1 MQSSETTETG
11 AGEQKYRD
19 ESAATKLWAV
29 YISEAEKYDKALV
42 NSWRSDMD
50 SLLIFAGLFSASLTA
65 FLIESY
71 GTLTQDQGDATIAV
85 LMQISRQISASGN
98 SSSVELPMPSVFRP
112 SAAAL
117 TCNTLWFISLGLSLS
132 CALIATLVEQ
142 WARDFIQK
150 TDMRPSPIIRA
161 RIFSYLYYGIRR
173 FNMHAVVE
181 LIPLL
186 LHISVILFFAGL
198 VAFLHPVN
206 SAIMAV
212 AAALLLIILSIYGYL
227 TVLPI
232 FHSDCPFR
240 TPLSGLLRLVCMQA
254 SSLWTSSFPQKREND
269 AESESTLFPPSTNSD
284 ILTLT
289 EVMTKDA
296 TRDSPERAD
305 RDCRAL
311 VWTMKSL
318 TADNELEP
326 FIEALPDVI
335 WGGSSPRQL
344 YDEQI
349 QALLRHPEVC
359 LLPRIEGLLRSCEGG
374 LLSAALR
381 QRRQIACLRAI
392 WALAHLAFESE
403 EPFYGFNFELVV
415 HTENFDTAVQP
426 YLASAT
432 ALARFN
438 FARWYE
444 RERRRVGDIVNHCRN
459 QIGTTLPDLTR
470 IVSLFKKLERHLKNP
485 VAVVRFDPDSD
496 YWDYRPQLP
505 VEWTSRGRTISLL
518 SSPDVRQ
525 WLDDFSVV
533 LKSRSASLAK
543 ILWVFV
549 RVTSDLD
556 SAPYELRSTLNAMV
570 GDGLRLSKT
579 DMMAMDSTFRHITSP
594 RHLRRLKTHPAVH
607 HIDVIISVFISL
619 WQTGSEESPH
629 GVDLSESLLRYIG
642 SRDAD
647 EALVVAL
654 GGCDH
659 SLLSAAISAHLRQRW
674 WPAEDFKFLWRLCT
688 FYRGFGTTAR
698 RGQDFPPAALRKK
711 IPSGFDSL
719 TVSAVKEGAPPDI
732 SPSVVPVIELLI
744 LKSQEFA
751 PAESLLGWRAWNEAR
766 YETHWLILTEFLEQ
780 CGVPSLPYKAL
791 ETLEHILSEPWRPQ
805 KVDPVLQRR
814 FATSLMG
821 LMQRDNADAHPH
833 IELVHQLVGSFVF
846 KWYTLEAVS
855 QTTFKFNDPGAGGVV
870 LDALEHFMPFAS
882 QDLVYTVRII
892 ITNLRHQH
900 SVENVEA
907 AGQST

>member
-1 MQSSETTETG
+1 MQSSKTKETG

-71 GTLTQDQGDATIAV
+71 GTLTRDQGDTTIAI

-98 SSSVELPMPSVFRP
+98 SSSVELPMPS
-112 SAAAL
+112 
-117 TCNTLWFISLGLSLS
+117 
-132 CALIATLVEQ
+132 TLVEQ

-150 TDMRPSPIIRA
+150 TDMRLSPIIRA
-161 RIFSYLYYGIRR
+161 RIFSYLYYGIL
-173 FNMHAVVE
+173 E

-186 LHISVILFFAGL
+186 LHISDILFFAGL

-212 AAALLLIILSIYGYL
+212 AAALLFIIIGVYGYL

-232 FHSDCPFR
+232 LHSDCPFR
-240 TPLSGLLRLVCMQA
+240 TPLSGLLRLVCLQA
-254 SSLWTSSFPQKREND
+254 SSLWASSFPQKREND

-289 EVMTKDA
+289 EVMVKDA

-311 VWTMKSL
+311 VWALKSL

-326 FIEALPDVI
+326 FIEAL
-335 WGGSSPRQL
+335 PRQL

-359 LLPRIEGLLRSCEGG
+359 LLPRIEGLLRSCEDG

-381 QRRQIACLRAI
+381 QRRQIACLKAL

-403 EPFYGFNFELVV
+403 EPFYGFNFELLI
-415 HTENFDTAVQP
+415 HTENFDTVVQP
-426 YLASAT
+426 YLASAA
-432 ALARFN
+432 ALALFN

-444 RERRRVGDIVNHCRN
+444 RERRRVGDI
-459 QIGTTLPDLTR
+459 IGTTLPDLMR
-470 IVSLFKKLERHLKNP
+470 IVSLFEKLERYLKNP

-496 YWDYRPQLP
+496 YWDYHPQLP
-505 VEWTSRGRTISLL
+505 AEWTSRGRTISLS

-525 WLDDFSVV
+525 CACLT
-533 LKSRSASLAK
+533 K
-543 ILWVFV
+543 IFWVFV
-549 RVTSDLD
+549 RVASDLD
-556 SAPYELRSTLNAMV
+556 SAPYELRSTFNAMV

-579 DMMAMDSTFRHITSP
+579 DMMAMDSTFRRITSP

-607 HIDVIISVFISL
+607 HIDVIVGVLISL
-619 WQTGSEESPH
+619 WQTGSKESPH
-629 GVDLSESLLRYIG
+629 SVDLSESLLGYIG

-654 GGCDH
+654 EIRTDRNPMGGCDH

-698 RGQDFPPAALRKK
+698 RGQDFPPMALRTK
-711 IPSGFDSL
+711 IPSGFDGS
-719 TVSAVKEGAPPDI
+719 TVIAVKEGAPPDI

-766 YETHWLILTEFLEQ
+766 YETHWLILTEFLEH
-780 CGVPSLPYKAL
+780 CGVLSLPYRAL
-791 ETLEHILSEPWRPQ
+791 ETLEHILSEPWRTQ

-821 LMQRDNADAHPH
+821 LMQRDTADAHPH

-855 QTTFKFNDPGAGGVV
+855 QTTFKFNDPGAGGV

-892 ITNLRHQH
+892 VTNLRHQH
-900 SVENVEA
+900 SVENVEV